1 MRVGLPEGYVPPE
14 PTHPFYGYLTPDE
27 LEAFDAEARPPSS
40 CGGKNASESGTSLPP
55 LVSEQP
61 VTEAE
66 EATVAHT
73 GWLPEPPPE
82 SPVAVVAAPAVMG
95 EYSWDAYD
103 QERFRWD
110 ARAQR
115 WITEPAEGP
124 G

>member
-14 PTHPFYGYLTPDE
+14 ATHPFYGYLTPEE
-27 LEAFDAEARPPSS
+27 LEAYDAEARPPSS
-40 CGGKNASESGTSLPP
+40 GGGRNASESGTSLPP

-66 EATVAHT
+66 EAA
-73 GWLPEPPPE
+73 
-82 SPVAVVAAPAVMG
+82 VAVVAAPAVLG
-95 EYSWDAYD
+95 EYSWDAYH

-115 WITEPAEGP
+115 WI
-124 G
+124 